1 MLDSIIG
8 SRSVEA
14 ILAGHCRV
22 VLGGQEYLLP
32 DLPNRA
38 NREWLA
44 SFSGDLGGLMSSLD
58 ANQDN
63 VSAILAALTAASDQ
77 VLELLMSY
85 DRTSVLPSREWV
97 DENATP
103 REIVYAVMGVW
114 QAANPLVGIA
124 LSGVIPTSSTPS
136 VPTSS
141 SSPTTATRGRRSRK
155 N

>member
-77 VLELLMSY
+77 VLDLLMSY
-85 DRTSVLPSREWV
+85 DRTGVLAREWV

-124 LSGVIPTSSTPS
+124 LSGVIPTTSIPS
-136 VPTSS
+136 APTSS

>member
-63 VSAILAALTAASDQ
+63 VTAILAALTSASDQ
-77 VLELLMSY
+77 VLDLLMSY
-85 DRTSVLPSREWV
+85 DRTGVLAREWV

-124 LSGVIPTSSTPS
+124 LSGAIPTTSIPS

>member
-63 VSAILAALTAASDQ
+63 VTAILAALTSASDQ
-77 VLELLMSY
+77 VLDLLMSY
-85 DRTSVLPSREWV
+85 DRTGVLSREWV

-124 LSGVIPTSSTPS
+124 LSGVIPTTSMPS
-136 VPTSS
+136 APTSS